1 LGATR
6 TVIRP
11 GTGMADWLIRD
22 RERQWQVGDI
32 LEIRLQG
39 QLIDRGVVQEIIL
52 NNIYRL
58 DLESGP
64 FEVLK
69 APEQA

>member
-1 LGATR
+1 
-6 TVIRP
+6 
-11 GTGMADWLIRD
+11 MADWLIRD
-22 RERQWQVGDI
+22 RERQWQVGDM

>member
-1 LGATR
+1 
-6 TVIRP
+6 
-11 GTGMADWLIRD
+11 MADWLIRD

-39 QLIDRGVVQEIIL
+39 QLIDRGIVQEIIL

>member
-1 LGATR
+1 
-6 TVIRP
+6 
-11 GTGMADWLIRD
+11 MAEWLIRD

>member
-1 LGATR
+1 
-6 TVIRP
+6 
-11 GTGMADWLIRD
+11 MAEWLIRD
-22 RERQWQVGDI
+22 RERQWQIGDI

>member
-1 LGATR
+1 
-6 TVIRP
+6 
-11 GTGMADWLIRD
+11 MADWLIRD

>member
-1 LGATR
+1 
-6 TVIRP
+6 
-11 GTGMADWLIRD
+11 MAEWLIRD
-22 RERQWQVGDI
+22 RERQWQIGDI

-69 APEQA
+69 APKQA